1 MNALPPHVAFR
12 HLGAREGFEVAF
24 INGDEVHGTTSAVE
38 SGEPWFVRYELDLQ
52 RMQARVSSRS
62 SLGVFERS
70 LESDGRGHWLV
81 DGMAAPHLDGCEDVD
96 LESSALT
103 NAFAI
108 RRMSLAVGEKREAPA
123 AYVRALDLRVERL
136 EQSYL
141 RLPDDGVTQR
151 CAYAAPAFGVSC
163 ELVFD
168 ASGVILEYP
177 GLAVRI
183 TPSR

>member
-1 MNALPPHVAFR
+1 VNPLPQHVAFR

-24 INGDEVHGTTSAVE
+24 INGKEVHGTTSAVE

-52 RMQARVSSRS
+52 RIRARVSSRS
-62 SLGVFERS
+62 SLGVFERL
-70 LESDGRGHWLV
+70 LESDGHGRWLV
-81 DGMAAPHLDGCEDVD
+81 DGAPAPHLDGCEDVD

-108 RRMSLAVGEKREAPA
+108 RRMSLAVGQKREAPA

-136 EQSYL
+136 EQSYS
-141 RLPDDGVTQR
+141 RLPDVGGTQR
-151 CAYAAPAFGVSC
+151 FAYVAPAFGVSC

-168 ASGVILEYP
+168 ASGVIIEYP
-177 GLAVRI
+177 GLAIRV
-183 TPSR
+183 TAS